1 MKRMLGLILISWITV
16 AAWGQSP
23 QGKYQPGTIM
33 DVATHQ
39 NAPGEPA
46 SGPTRYD
53 VSVKVGDTV
62 YVALFTPVNSSNTV
76 EYAKGFD
83 LLVLVGTDTLTFN
96 SKLSGTTTMPILR
109 REKAAAS
116 PAVDLA
122 RAPSQYFSMK
132 MQNLT
137 EKLALTD
144 DQQAKVRPIAEA
156 EATQLTDLW
165 GNPALSPKDKANKLE
180 KVVRA
185 SDQQLK
191 PILTPDQWTKL
202 QAMRTDQKQKVNQW
216 VADQKAAK
224 KS

>member
-1 MKRMLGLILISWITV
+1 VKRTVGSLLIVLVTILAS
-16 AAWGQSP
+16 GQDS
-23 QGKYQPGTIM
+23 GNYQPGTIV
-33 DVATHQ
+33 DVKTHQ
-39 NAPGEPA
+39 AVAGEPA
-46 SGPTRYD
+46 GGPARYD

-62 YVALFTPVNSSNTV
+62 YVTLFAPVNSSNTA

-109 REKAAAS
+109 REKTDAS
-116 PAVDLA
+116 ATIDLA

-137 EKLALTD
+137 EKLALTG
-144 DQQAKVRPIAEA
+144 DQQAKIRPVVEG
-156 EATQLTDLW
+156 ETTQLTDLW

-185 SDQQLK
+185 ADEKLK
-191 PILTPDQWTKL
+191 PILTGDQWTKL
-202 QAMRTDQKQKVNQW
+202 QAMRKEQKVKVNQW
-216 VADQKAAK
+216 VVDQKTAK
-224 KS
+224 KG

>member
-1 MKRMLGLILISWITV
+1 VKRLQGSLLIALIAILALGQDS
-16 AAWGQSP
+16 
-23 QGKYQPGTIM
+23 GKYQPGTIV
-33 DVATHQ
+33 DVKTHQ
-39 NAPGEPA
+39 AAAGESA
-46 SGPTRYD
+46 SGPARYD
-53 VSVKVGDTV
+53 VSVKVGDTI

-109 REKAAAS
+109 REKGDAS
-116 PAVDLA
+116 PIIDLA
-122 RAPSQYFSMK
+122 KAPSQYFSMK

-137 EKLALTD
+137 ERLTLTD
-144 DQQAKVRPIAEA
+144 DQQAKIRPIAEG

-165 GNPALSPKDKANKLE
+165 NNPALSPKDKANKLE

-185 SDQQLK
+185 SDEKLK
-191 PILTPDQWTKL
+191 PILTADQWTKL
-202 QAMRTDQKQKVNQW
+202 QEMRKEQKVKVNKW
-216 VADQKAAK
+216 VADQKTSK